1 MKSLV
6 NVSKL
11 FHSAERESYLGFDLG
26 TYSIKVA
33 EVASHKN
40 EIILKGFAQSKT
52 FENTIVN
59 QIINDEQLL
68 KTNIKNLISNFQP
81 GTNVIYL
88 AIPYEITI
96 YGKFSTNNPESS
108 QLIEKQINDEIPYKI
123 EDVYFSYFIMPE
135 KGSFTVYYLVSK
147 KDNIDKIKRIFSDI
161 NFKLENIDAD
171 FINLHNFLEYLYGPE
186 NKLII
191 DWGNE
196 KVKLYFSN
204 KDTPVYTRELF
215 NLGFKHFKNE
225 IMKNFRL
232 TPDII
237 DKLIHSPP
245 EDQRKSQIKEVYKEY
260 IKKLAEEIKFGI
272 EISRS
277 KYNLNPEV
285 AYIIG
290 GGARIPNIHKILSE
304 LLKLDI
310 KEIKIE
316 KKLRISEHI
325 DRRYLSIINTQGVL
339 AVATAAKEFI

>member
-1 MKSLV
+1 MKYLV
-6 NVSKL
+6 NLSKIFQL
-11 FHSAERESYLGFDLG
+11 AKRVSYLGFDLG

-33 EVASHKN
+33 EVASHQN
-40 EIILKGFAQSKT
+40 EILLKGFAQSKT
-52 FENTIVN
+52 LENTIVY

-68 KTNIKNLISNFQP
+68 KANIKNLISNFQP
-81 GTNVIYL
+81 GTKVIYF

-96 YGKFSTNNPESS
+96 YGKFSINNPES
-108 QLIEKQINDEIPYKI
+108 LKVIEKQINDEIPYKI

-135 KGSFTVYYLVSK
+135 NGSFTVYYLVSK
-147 KDNIDKIKRIFSDI
+147 KDNIDKVKRIFTDVD
-161 NFKLENIDAD
+161 LELKNIDGD

-215 NLGFKHFKNE
+215 NLGFKYFKNE
-225 IMKNFRL
+225 IMKNLRL
-232 TPDII
+232 TPYII

-245 EDQRKSQIKEVYKEY
+245 EDQRRSQIKEAYIEY
-260 IKKLAEEIKFGI
+260 IKKLIEEIKFGL

-290 GGARIPNIHKILSE
+290 GGARIPNIHKIFSE

-316 KKLRISEHI
+316 NKLRISEHI
-325 DRRYLSIINTQGVL
+325 DHRYLSIINTQGIL
-339 AVATAAKEFI
+339 AVATAVKEFI